1 MSMGSE
7 TDFRLADTLSSARP
21 DDMTRAGLAFG
32 AQEAKKAIIAL
43 GEVVTRDQAAI
54 WISRTIDNRC
64 EELRDVGA
72 SYNDVEVWRSACRTN
87 FLAKMRRVLVD

>member
-1 MSMGSE
+1 MQGSA
-7 TDFRLADTLSSARP
+7 TDFQLANTTRSARP
-21 DDMTRAGLAFG
+21 GDMSRAGHAFG
-32 AQEAKKAIIAL
+32 AQEAKKAIITL

-54 WISRTIDNRC
+54 WIGWTIDSAC

-72 SYNDVEVWRSACRTN
+72 NNDDVEVWRSACRTN